1 MGLWKARAGAITFD
15 GRSIAGMETP
25 DIARLGIAY
34 VPENMGIFGNLT
46 VRENMLLATGAQ
58 GFAKDHL
65 DRVLVFFPALKLKW
79 EAAAG
84 SLSGGQK
91 QMLAIG
97 RAIVEP
103 RRLLLVDEP
112 TKGLSPAMVDQL
124 VEALLRMK
132 KEQTTILLVE
142 QNFRVARA
150 MGDDVAV
157 MDQGRIVHSGDMAAL
172 GDRRGVAA
180 PVARPEHGGRR
191 MSKEWQER
199 LQYWAPYAV
208 TPLLVLAVLPAMG
221 LTAWVTLTVAG
232 LTMGMMLFLVASGL
246 TLIFGLMEVLNFAH
260 AAFVTVG
267 AYVTVSVLRPLG
279 GWTAD
284 PSLTLNLA
292 ALLVALVAAAAA
304 SGALGYVF
312 ERIII
317 RQVYGAPLRQILITI
332 GALTV
337 IEQLVI
343 VVWGPEAIPLPKP
356 ASLRGSIFLGASSIE
371 TYRLFALFVGL
382 AVAAAMHLLLT
393 RTRIG
398 LVVRAGVEDRE
409 MVQALG
415 YRIRRVFVGVF
426 IAGTALAGMGGMMWA
441 QYQALVN
448 SQIGDGMTILVF
460 IILIIGGLGSVG
472 GCFIGA
478 ILVGL
483 TANYVGFLAPKL
495 ALGSNILLMALILLW
510 RPRGLFPLAGH

>member
-1 MGLWKARAGAITFD
+1 
-15 GRSIAGMETP
+15 
-25 DIARLGIAY
+25 
-34 VPENMGIFGNLT
+34 
-46 VRENMLLATGAQ
+46 
-58 GFAKDHL
+58 
-65 DRVLVFFPALKLKW
+65 
-79 EAAAG
+79 
-84 SLSGGQK
+84 
-91 QMLAIG
+91 
-97 RAIVEP
+97 
-103 RRLLLVDEP
+103 
-112 TKGLSPAMVDQL
+112 
-124 VEALLRMK
+124 
-132 KEQTTILLVE
+132 
-142 QNFRVARA
+142 
-150 MGDDVAV
+150 
-157 MDQGRIVHSGDMAAL
+157 
-172 GDRRGVAA
+172 
-180 PVARPEHGGRR
+180 

-199 LQYWAPYAV
+199 VQYWAPYAV

-267 AYVTVSVLRPLG
+267 AYVTISVLRPLA

-292 ALLVALVAAAAA
+292 ALLVALIAAAAA

-312 ERIII
+312 ERVII

-382 AVAAAMHLLLT
+382 AVAAAMHLALT

-426 IAGTALAGMGGMMWA
+426 IAGTALAGMGGMMWG
-441 QYQALVN
+441 QYQTLVT
-448 SQIGDGMTILVF
+448 SQIGDGMIILVF

-483 TANYVGFLAPKL
+483 TSNYVGFLAPKL

-510 RPRGLFPLAGH
+510 RPRGLFPVAGH

>member
-1 MGLWKARAGAITFD
+1 
-15 GRSIAGMETP
+15 
-25 DIARLGIAY
+25 
-34 VPENMGIFGNLT
+34 
-46 VRENMLLATGAQ
+46 
-58 GFAKDHL
+58 
-65 DRVLVFFPALKLKW
+65 
-79 EAAAG
+79 
-84 SLSGGQK
+84 
-91 QMLAIG
+91 
-97 RAIVEP
+97 
-103 RRLLLVDEP
+103 
-112 TKGLSPAMVDQL
+112 
-124 VEALLRMK
+124 
-132 KEQTTILLVE
+132 
-142 QNFRVARA
+142 
-150 MGDDVAV
+150 
-157 MDQGRIVHSGDMAAL
+157 
-172 GDRRGVAA
+172 
-180 PVARPEHGGRR
+180 
-191 MSKEWQER
+191 MSKAWQER
-199 LQYWAPYAV
+199 AQYWAPYAV

-221 LTAWVTLTVAG
+221 LSAWVTLTVAG

-284 PSLTLNLA
+284 PSLTLNLI

-312 ERIII
+312 ERVIV

-356 ASLRGSIFLGASSIE
+356 ASLRGSIFLGNSSIE

-382 AVAAAMHLLLT
+382 AVAVAMHLVLT

-426 IAGTALAGMGGMMWA
+426 IAGTALAGMGGMMWG
-441 QYQALVN
+441 QYQTLVT
-448 SQIGDGMTILVF
+448 SQIGDGMIILVF

-483 TANYVGFLAPKL
+483 TSNYVGFLAPKL

-510 RPRGLFPLAGH
+510 RPRGLFPVAGH

>member
-1 MGLWKARAGAITFD
+1 
-15 GRSIAGMETP
+15 
-25 DIARLGIAY
+25 
-34 VPENMGIFGNLT
+34 
-46 VRENMLLATGAQ
+46 
-58 GFAKDHL
+58 
-65 DRVLVFFPALKLKW
+65 
-79 EAAAG
+79 
-84 SLSGGQK
+84 
-91 QMLAIG
+91 
-97 RAIVEP
+97 
-103 RRLLLVDEP
+103 
-112 TKGLSPAMVDQL
+112 
-124 VEALLRMK
+124 
-132 KEQTTILLVE
+132 
-142 QNFRVARA
+142 
-150 MGDDVAV
+150 
-157 MDQGRIVHSGDMAAL
+157 
-172 GDRRGVAA
+172 
-180 PVARPEHGGRR
+180 

-221 LTAWVTLTVAG
+221 LSAWVTLTVAG

-267 AYVTVSVLRPLG
+267 AYVTISVLRPLA

-284 PSLTLNLA
+284 PSLVLNLA

-312 ERIII
+312 ERVII

-382 AVAAAMHLLLT
+382 AVAAAMHLVLT

-426 IAGTALAGMGGMMWA
+426 I
-441 QYQALVN
+441 
-448 SQIGDGMTILVF
+448 
-460 IILIIGGLGSVG
+460 ILIIGGLGSVG

-483 TANYVGFLAPKL
+483 TSNYVGFLAPKL

-510 RPRGLFPLAGH
+510 RPRGLFPVAGH